1 MQYML
6 VHVIDDELAAAKPWD
21 ETAQASLEAWIDQTV
36 SRRVNLHGGRLRP
49 ASDATTVKVRGE
61 ELLVT
66 DGPFAETKEQV
77 AGYDLLEC
85 SSMEEAVEWAKRH
98 PTVQMGTIE
107 VRPLYGD
114 QPPQGLPAPAP
125 GKRRYMMLVCTDPTV
140 DVDQLGPIAP
150 VDPWVDEVD
159 GIGARRFGSQLDD
172 PARARTVR
180 ARDAQVLVTDG
191 PFAETKEQI
200 AGFDILD
207 CDDLDEAIEIARK
220 HPMARYGILE
230 IRPFWPDQ
238 ED

>member
-1 MQYML
+1 MTFSS
-6 VHVIDDELAAAKPWD
+6 AR
-21 ETAQASLEAWIDQTV
+21 AWK
-36 SRRVNLHGGRLRP
+36 RRSSGRKGTRP
-49 ASDATTVKVRGE
+49 CK
-61 ELLVT
+61 
-66 DGPFAETKEQV
+66 
-77 AGYDLLEC
+77 
-85 SSMEEAVEWAKRH
+85 WAPSKSARS
-98 PTVQMGTIE
+98 MGTSP
-107 VRPLYGD
+107 RKASPL
-114 QPPQGLPAPAP
+114 PAP

-140 DVDQLGPIAP
+140 DVDQLGPIPP
-150 VDPWVDEVD
+150 VDPWVDQVD

-207 CDDLDEAIEIARK
+207 CNDLDEAIEIARE

>member
-21 ETAQASLEAWIDQTV
+21 EAAQAALEAWLDQTM
-36 SRRVNLHGGRLRP
+36 SRKVNLHGSRLRP
-49 ASDATTVKVRGE
+49 ASDATTVRVRNE
-61 ELLVT
+61 DLLVT

-85 SSMEEAVEWAKRH
+85 SSIEEAVEWAKGH
-98 PTVQMGTIE
+98 PTARMGGIE

-125 GKRRYMMLVCTDPTV
+125 GKRRYIMLVCTDPTV
-140 DVDQLGPIAP
+140 DADKLEPIAS
-150 VDPWVDEVD
+150 VQPWVDEVD
-159 GIGARRFGSQLDD
+159 GSGARRFGSQLDD

-180 ARDAQVLVTDG
+180 ARDGEFLVTDG

-220 HPMARYGILE
+220 HPMAWYGILE
-230 IRPFWPDQ
+230 IRPFWPLG
-238 ED
+238 EN